1 MLRDGHRTAPR
12 AGIGLTRHQLGFLP
26 CFQRIALDCL
36 QAIQRLRLRAIS
48 GNPEAVHRIRVEL
61 TRLRAAALF
70 FAPAMDPA
78 GWSHIDHELRWLN
91 SSLGKARNRDVAL
104 EALARMRNRRRAAR
118 ARRNLLRSRDK
129 AYRRLT
135 RKLGSARYIRL
146 TSELDRWLSRLSSP
160 GTDQSQQFDQIDA
173 RLREWRNE
181 ISRKGR
187 HLRSLRRKPLHR
199 LRIRSKHYRYMVEAL
214 LKLDIPVS
222 REDYSFCEIARRVH
236 QTLGDL
242 RDLKQFRRAVGR
254 RPPHYRK
261 RKRKLMRRAAASFRH
276 IS

>member
-1 MLRDGHRTAPR
+1 MLRDDRRTVPPASM
-12 AGIGLTRHQLGFLP
+12 GSTQDQLGRLA
-26 CFQRIALDCL
+26 CFQRIASDCL
-36 QAIQRLRLRAIS
+36 QAIQRLRRRAIS
-48 GNPEAVHRIRVEL
+48 GNPEAVHNIRIEL
-61 TRLRAAALF
+61 TRLRAAAF
-70 FAPAMDPA
+70 FFSPATDPV

-91 SSLGKARNRDVAL
+91 SSLGRARNRDVAL
-104 EALARMRNRRRAAR
+104 EALARMRNRHRAAH
-118 ARRNLLRSRDK
+118 ARRNLLRSRDE
-129 AYRRLT
+129 AYRRLA

-146 TSELDRWLSRLSSP
+146 TSELDRWLSRPCSP
-160 GTDQSQQFDQIDA
+160 GTGRLQRFDQIDA

-214 LKLDIPVS
+214 LKLGIPVS

-236 QTLGDL
+236 QTLGEL
-242 RDLKQFRRAVGR
+242 RDLKQFRKAVGR